1 MALDLQIEQAVR
13 EKIYAKIALMAP
25 SGGGK
30 TYSALRLA
38 TGMLEKL
45 KELDPDGSKGLLKNG
60 KIIMVNSESSRGRY
74 YANEFTYDITDITA
88 PFTPEKYVDYINEI
102 VKLNYPIL
110 ILDGTSPEW
119 EGRGGC
125 LELHRQAGGRYQDWG
140 VVTPRHEKFLF
151 AIADSPIHIIAT
163 MRGKDQYVMTSEEGN
178 RSTVSVK
185 KLGIGAKQR
194 EGFEYEFTASFLLD
208 QATNMAI
215 PQKDNT
221 HLFEN
226 EGSFILTEVDGER
239 IMEWAN
245 SGEGVYVAPKRF
257 EEARADEDEISS
269 MKALETIKEE
279 IINMCKV
286 LGGSKNKELM
296 TILKVYDKKGNP
308 NNITDLSMAR
318 KLYKELESKI
328 GADNMYDDEN
338 PEESVEE

>member
-1 MALDLQIEQAVR
+1 MAVNIQIEQAVR

-38 TGMLEKL
+38 TGMLQKL
-45 KELDPDGSKGLLKNG
+45 KELDPNGDKGLLKNG

-74 YANEFTYDITDITA
+74 YANEFQYDIADITA
-88 PFTPEKYVDYINEI
+88 PFSPEKYVEYINEI
-102 VKLNYPIL
+102 VKLGYPIA

-119 EGRGGC
+119 DGRGGC
-125 LELHRQAGGRYQDWG
+125 LDLHLQAGGRYQDWS
-140 VVTPRHEKFLF
+140 VITPRHDKFLF
-151 AIADSPIHIIAT
+151 ALADSPIHIIAT
-163 MRGKDQYVMTSEEGN
+163 MRGKDQYVMSSEDGGKP
-178 RSTVSVK
+178 SVK

-208 QATNMAI
+208 QATNMAT

-226 EGSFILTEVDGER
+226 EGANVLTEIDGER

-245 SGEGVYVAPKRF
+245 SGEATYIAPKRF
-257 EEARADEDEISS
+257 DEAKADEEEIAQ
-269 MKALETIKEE
+269 MKALENFKEE

-296 TILKVYDKKGNP
+296 SILKVYDKMGNP
-308 NNITDLSMAR
+308 NNIKDLSMAK
-318 KLYKELESKI
+318 KLYKELDDKIAESNIKKE
-328 GADNMYDDEN
+328 D
-338 PEESVEE
+338 VEE

>member
-1 MALDLQIEQAVR
+1 MALNLQIEQAVR
-13 EKIYAKIALMAP
+13 EKIYAKIALMSP

-45 KELDPDGSKGLLKNG
+45 KELDPTGDKGLLKNG

-88 PFTPEKYVDYINEI
+88 PFPPEKYVEYINEI
-102 VKLNYPIL
+102 AKMDYPIV
-110 ILDGTSPEW
+110 IFDSTSPEW

-125 LELHRQAGGRYQDWG
+125 LDLHRQAGGRYQDWG
-140 VVTPRHEKFLF
+140 IVTPRHEKFLF
-151 AIADSPIHIIAT
+151 AIADSPIHLIAT
-163 MRGKDQYVMTSEEGN
+163 MRGKDQYVMNSEDGGKA
-178 RSTVSVK
+178 SVK
-185 KLGIGAKQR
+185 KLGVGAKQR

-208 QATNMAI
+208 QATNMAVS
-215 PQKDNT
+215 QKDNT

-226 EGSFILTEVDGER
+226 ESALVLTELDGER

-245 SGEGVYVAPKRF
+245 SGEAIYVAPKRF
-257 EEARADEDEISS
+257 EEAKADEAEISE
-269 MKALETIKEE
+269 MRTLETVKEE

-296 TILKVYDKKGNP
+296 AILKVYDKKGNP
-308 NNITDLSMAR
+308 NSIDDLSMAR

-328 GADNMYDDEN
+328 GADN
-338 PEESVEE
+338 PEESEEE

>member
-1 MALDLQIEQAVR
+1 MAVNIQIQQAVR

-45 KELDPDGSKGLLKNG
+45 KELDPNGDKGMLKNG
-60 KIIMVNSESSRGRY
+60 KILMVNSESSRGRY
-74 YANEFTYDITDITA
+74 YANEFQYDIADITP
-88 PFTPEKYVDYINEI
+88 PFSPEKYIEYINEA
-102 VKLNYPIL
+102 VRLDYPIL

-125 LELHRQAGGRYQDWG
+125 LDLHRQAGGRYQDWS
-140 VVTPRHEKFLF
+140 VVTPRHDKFLF
-151 AIADSPIHIIAT
+151 AISDTPIHIIAT
-163 MRGKDQYVMTSEEGN
+163 MRGKDQYVMTNEDDGHIF
-178 RSTVSVK
+178 VK
-185 KLGIGAKQR
+185 KLGVGAKQR
-194 EGFEYEFTASFLLD
+194 EGFEYEFTISFLLD

-226 EGSFILTEVDGER
+226 EGAFILTEIDGAR

-245 SGEGVYVAPKRF
+245 SGDAKYIAPKRF
-257 EEARADEDEISS
+257 EEAKADENEIAD
-269 MKALETIKEE
+269 MKTLETFKEE

-296 TILKVYDKKGNP
+296 TILKKYDRVGNP
-308 NNITDLSMAR
+308 NNIKDLNMA
-318 KLYKELESKI
+318 KNLYKELEDRI
-328 GADNMYDDEN
+328 GATNVGQ
-338 PEESVEE
+338 EESAEE

>member
-45 KELDPDGSKGLLKNG
+45 KEIDPKGEKGLLKNG

-88 PFTPEKYVDYINEI
+88 PFAPEKFVQYVDEI
-102 VKLNYPIL
+102 VKLNYPIV

-125 LELHRQAGGRYQDWG
+125 LDLHRQAGGRYTDWG

-151 AIADSPIHIIAT
+151 AIADSPIHLIAT
-163 MRGKDQYVMTSEEGN
+163 MRGKDQYVMNGEDGTKA
-178 RSTVSVK
+178 SVK
-185 KLGIGAKQR
+185 KLGVGAKQR

-208 QATNMAI
+208 QATNMAVS
-215 PQKDNT
+215 QKDNT

-226 EGSFILTEVDGER
+226 ESALVLTELDGER
-239 IMEWAN
+239 IIEWAN
-245 SGEGVYVAPKRF
+245 SGKAVYVAPKRF
-257 EEARADEDEISS
+257 EEAKADEAAISEMKNLEIV
-269 MKALETIKEE
+269 KEE

-296 TILKVYDKKGNP
+296 GILKAYDKKGNP
-308 NNITDLSMAR
+308 NNIDDLSMAR
-318 KLYKELESKI
+318 KLYKELASKI
-328 GADNMYDDEN
+328 GADNVTEDPRES
-338 PEESVEE
+338 EEQ